1 MCIIILLTKPTSA
14 LSVKRTKLWT
24 DKHAGVSSTHL
35 SLTLSLHLRNLI
47 EIFHAW
53 CIYFRQDLATNMP
66 KSFPKAYQNQW
77 NKKSP
82 TLNWRLRFYRLSATL
97 LLLSS
102 VVEEDG
108 VAELGDGRGRRIFFF
123 FVILR
128 NPFCLRNTRT
138 RRVCCN
144 VHWWLSK
151 AELLT
156 IVSPAVLHCAEGI
169 D

>member
-123 FVILR
+123 LLFLEIHFVCEILELEESAATFIDDYLKQNCWR
-128 NPFCLRNTRT
+128 LCLLLCFTVP
-138 RRVCCN
+138 RV
-144 VHWWLSK
+144 
-151 AELLT
+151 
-156 IVSPAVLHCAEGI
+156 
-169 D
+169 